1 MRLSY
6 TLCAPAYP
14 LGNSGSKFL
23 ASQPATA
30 HAKPVRWSA
39 TICSVTDRLAANTS
53 FYWHNSNPFIRNTIT
68 SIKGRAWPLGHVT
81 SHVFLILLCIRH
93 PSVRSKSSSDRSVS
107 HNPWNTS
114 RAASAYTLAKS
125 TAVDRVDRNIGYHTH
140 MFIQQWQQ
148 WSRIQHS
155 RSPPFLL
162 ARHASTASPTV
173 RKIQFSP
180 IPSTSRASFILWITC
195 HPGLAIAICTLLF
208 SASEG
213 VYFTKKLRMVVLH
226 SFSANSKQSV
236 YLYATRHQLLAQF
249 FQRCK
254 TCCVNVHHICKPGV
268 DISSI

>member
-1 MRLSY
+1 MRLPY

-68 SIKGRAWPLGHVT
+68 SIKGRVWPLGHVT
-81 SHVFLILLCIRH
+81 SHVFLILCTLLCVQRA
-93 PSVRSKSSSDRSVS
+93 PLTEAW
-107 HNPWNTS
+107 PWNTS

-180 IPSTSRASFILWITC
+180 IPSTSRATFILWITC

-208 SASEG
+208 SESEG
-213 VYFTKKLRMVVLH
+213 DLF
-226 SFSANSKQSV
+226 
-236 YLYATRHQLLAQF
+236 HQETLNGCLA
-249 FQRCK
+249 
-254 TCCVNVHHICKPGV
+254 
-268 DISSI
+268 